1 MALERLLRRYSA
13 YYRGWCQ
20 AFGDHEISSESDE
33 DINWIFGEGNIGLIL
48 SPQLRKR
55 FFRELMVG
63 VHGAPTLEL
72 AEDYAQINEFRH
84 PVDAGASRLGLGR
97 LIALLEQDQ
106 DIYLFQTYHF
116 CYPEGTR
123 ILTFSIRKPLM
134 IMYKEVGPMQARIL

>member
-33 DINWIFGEGNIGLIL
+33 DINWLFGEENIGLIM
-48 SPQLRKR
+48 SPTIRKR
-55 FFRELMVG
+55 FFRELLRG
-63 VHGAPTLEL
+63 VHGVPTLEL

-84 PVDAGASRLGLGR
+84 PVDAEGSRLGLTR

-106 DIYLFQTYHF
+106 DIFLFQTYHF

-123 ILTFSIRKPLM
+123 ILTFSTRKPLM
-134 IMYKEVGPMQARIL
+134 IMYKEVGPMQVRML